1 MRDLKMIDYKLS
13 KIDER
18 LSKIE
23 IKLLSQK
30 TVLTF
35 DEVADYTGLSK
46 SYLYKL
52 TSSGGIPCYKPN
64 GKHIYFNKQ
73 EIDQWLL
80 QNRKATNREIDNQA
94 TTIVTLKNGGTH
106 GKV

>member
-1 MRDLKMIDYKLS
+1 MDNLQS
-13 KIDER
+13 IDER

-23 IKLLSQK
+23 TLLLAQK
-30 TVLTF
+30 TVLNF
-35 DEVADYTGLSK
+35 DEVAAYTGLSK

-52 TSSGGIPCYKPN
+52 TSTGGIPCYKPQ

-80 QNRKATNREIDNQA
+80 QNRKATNQELESKA
-94 TTIVTLKNGGTH
+94 STHVTLKSGGA
-106 GKV
+106 K